1 MRREPLLTRGV
12 IVALATALLAA
23 LVVFGVDLTGKETK
37 AILTLVGALAP
48 VLVALLSRP
57 KVTPNVDVV
66 AQRLPELSAPL
77 PPFADKE
84 RVVDRPVVAGPSSPL
99 PDGTLVRVVP
109 VGSPPD

>member
-1 MRREPLLTRGV
+1 VKREPLLTRGV

-23 LVVFGVDLTGKETK
+23 LVVFGVDLSGKETK

-57 KVTPNVDVV
+57 KVTPDVDVV
-66 AQRLPELSAPL
+66 ARRSRFGP
-77 PPFADKE
+77 
-84 RVVDRPVVAGPSSPL
+84 RPVVAGPSSPL

>member
-23 LVVFGVDLTGKETK
+23 LVVFGVDLSGKETK
-37 AILTLVGALAP
+37 AILSLVAALAP
-48 VLVALLSRP
+48 VLVAILSRP
-57 KVTPNVDVV
+57 KVTPNVSV
-66 AQRLPELSAPL
+66 AAYRARPGT
-77 PPFADKE
+77 
-84 RVVDRPVVAGPSSPL
+84 RPVVAGPASSA